1 MQAMVT
7 ALKAVKKKFA
17 KYSAGDAFYVVRSET
32 TCLAGTDALFQ
43 RWVTTGLV
51 GESLVFCAADLRGA
65 RPQAVLQLAAL
76 HPQVQDPRQ
85 LRLLQQEGFVVV
97 QFNFIHLLGAGA
109 PLSQAVSQR

>member
-51 GESLVFCAADLRGA
+51 GESLVTGG
-65 RPQAVLQLAAL
+65 
-76 HPQVQDPRQ
+76 DPRHAVHD
-85 LRLLQQEGFVVV
+85 LVT
-97 QFNFIHLLGAGA
+97 AGA
-109 PLSQAVSQR
+109 HPAIKHGRA